1 MSDFNMKR
9 KSFYISL
16 CVCVLAIGAA
26 GFSTY
31 KSIKDFSSSEKKKNS
46 YTSSVRK
53 KKTPEEIP
61 KKNNFSQISE
71 SKPIQNKSKN
81 ELVKAVN
88 ANVLFDSFVTPIE
101 YVKVSKFDD
110 NLEYSDRFKDW
121 RNNDGVD
128 LKGLPNCDV
137 YSVSDGKI
145 IEVFEDPSY
154 GYTIRAVYKSKDN
167 ADIITSYYDLNNDN
181 IKVKK
186 GDLVKKGQK
195 ISSLKN
201 DVLHLTMQK
210 NNKMIDP
217 CEVLGIES

>member
-1 MSDFNMKR
+1 M
-9 KSFYISL
+9 
-16 CVCVLAIGAA
+16 
-26 GFSTY
+26 
-31 KSIKDFSSSEKKKNS
+31 
-46 YTSSVRK
+46 
-53 KKTPEEIP
+53 
-61 KKNNFSQISE
+61 
-71 SKPIQNKSKN
+71 
-81 ELVKAVN
+81 
-88 ANVLFDSFVTPIE
+88 
-101 YVKVSKFDD
+101 
-110 NLEYSDRFKDW
+110 
-121 RNNDGVD
+121 D

-201 DVLHLTMQK
+201 DVTVFLAAISKSSLLR
-210 NNKMIDP
+210 I
-217 CEVLGIES
+217 